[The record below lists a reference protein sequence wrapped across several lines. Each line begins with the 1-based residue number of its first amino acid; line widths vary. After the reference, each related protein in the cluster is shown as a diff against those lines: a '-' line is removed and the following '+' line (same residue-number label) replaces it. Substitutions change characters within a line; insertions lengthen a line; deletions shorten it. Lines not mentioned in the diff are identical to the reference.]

1 MSAQAHAELNGRV
14 FVVVDDDT
22 NVAAVGHHDVH
33 QEPWGSREVFLGQ
46 FLDVLFADHRCAVGE
61 SVLKKPNF
69 AGQKRGL
76 VAPVRVFIM
85 SFRGKSTQFGPSVL
99 PSLHV
104 VRLAHD

>member
-22 NVAAVGHHDVH
+22 NVAAVRNHDVH
-33 QEPWGSREVFLGQ
+33 QKSWGAREVFLGQ

-85 SFRGKSTQFGPSVL
+85 SFRGQKYAIWPFRPTFTSCRTSC
-99 PSLHV
+99 
-104 VRLAHD
+104 A